1 VQFRSVL
8 AGILDANTAQRP
20 IGRIVNAALAVLI
33 IANVAGAILE
43 SVRSI
48 NDAYPNVLFWFEQV
62 SLGIFTI
69 EYLLRLWTAPDIAGG
84 IFAAPV
90 RGRLRFALRPLA
102 LIDLASILPAYL
114 GLLVALD
121 FRVLRLL
128 RLLKL
133 TRHSHAFSLLF
144 TIIREER
151 RSFGAIL
158 FILALTLIVTASL
171 MYLIENPAQPE
182 VFSSI
187 PAAMWWSIVTLTT
200 LGYGDMVPITPLGKV
215 FGGFVAII
223 GIGTLALFTG
233 VLSAGFI
240 DELRQRREHYR
251 RMVEASVKDGTMS
264 REASARIER
273 TARELGFSEEE
284 AASIVDEALIDVAGQ
299 APGGQTHAGR
309 RCPHCGK
316 PI

>member
-1 VQFRSVL
+1 MVLVLPKGRTLKRAERSMPPSVRPPAVPSPAHAHRLHPVPGSRLVRFRSVL
-8 AGILDANTAQRP
+8 AGILDANTAQKP

-84 IFAAPV
+84 AFAEPV

-114 GLLVALD
+114 GLLVALA

-158 FILALTLIVTASL
+158 IILALTL
-171 MYLIENPAQPE
+171 
-182 VFSSI
+182 
-187 PAAMWWSIVTLTT
+187 
-200 LGYGDMVPITPLGKV
+200 
-215 FGGFVAII
+215 
-223 GIGTLALFTG
+223 
-233 VLSAGFI
+233 
-240 DELRQRREHYR
+240 
-251 RMVEASVKDGTMS
+251 
-264 REASARIER
+264 
-273 TARELGFSEEE
+273 
-284 AASIVDEALIDVAGQ
+284 
-299 APGGQTHAGR
+299 
-309 RCPHCGK
+309 
-316 PI
+316 